1 MKYALTD
8 DSATERLAVRQA
20 FPGADGEGSKVTH
33 LLCTVHSSRTL
44 MRRLGHAS
52 ASRKHLNSAMIY
64 RKTEAG
70 CLEDINLAIDA
81 APNEETKQYIIN
93 EWLNDRF
100 SWALFAR
107 QHSAILPQ

>member
-1 MKYALTD
+1 
-8 DSATERLAVRQA
+8 
-20 FPGADGEGSKVTH
+20 
-33 LLCTVHSSRTL
+33 
-44 MRRLGHAS
+44 
-52 ASRKHLNSAMIY
+52 MIY

-100 SWALFAR
+100 SWTLFAR
-107 QHSAILPQ
+107 QHSAILLQVTTTNPVEVWHKQIKQHSERKT